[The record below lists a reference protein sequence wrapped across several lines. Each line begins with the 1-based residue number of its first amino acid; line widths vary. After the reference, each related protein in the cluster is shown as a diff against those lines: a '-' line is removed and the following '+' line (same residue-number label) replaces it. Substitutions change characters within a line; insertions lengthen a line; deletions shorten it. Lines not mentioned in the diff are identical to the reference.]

1 MNPLKR
7 LWEEQGQAVWLDFIE
22 RSLLSTG
29 RLARLVAE
37 DGVRGV
43 TSNPSIFQNAIEGS
57 DAYDEAVNALLAGGE
72 RLSTT
77 DLYEALAIAD
87 IQAAADVLLPL
98 WEDTGGGDGF
108 VSLEVSPHLARDTEG
123 TVEEARRLWT
133 TVGRPNL
140 MIKVPAT
147 EEGIPAIQRLIANSI
162 NVNATLIFS
171 LDHYE
176 NVAGAYLRG
185 LETCAEP
192 AAVASV
198 ASFFISRV
206 DSKVDAALE
215 AIGTP
220 QALALRGKT
229 AVANAKLAYRRF
241 EELFRGEAFS
251 RQAERGARVQRPLWA
266 STSTKNQAYPDV
278 IYVEELIGA
287 DTVNTLPVATLDAYR
302 DHGDPRAS
310 LRANVGDA
318 DAHFARLSDQGID
331 LEAVTETLQVEGVA
345 AFAASF
351 DQLLAALEESTRSRG

>member
-57 DAYDEAVNALLAGGE
+57 DAYDEAVNTLLQGDE
-72 RLSTT
+72 KLSTT

-87 IQAAADVLLPL
+87 IQAAADVLRFL
-98 WEDTGGGDGF
+98 WEESGGSDGF
-108 VSLEVSPHLARDTEG
+108 VSLEVSPHLARDSEG

-133 TVGRPNL
+133 TVARPNL

-147 EEGIPAIQRLIANSI
+147 EEGIPAIHQLIADGI
-162 NVNATLIFS
+162 NVNATL
-171 LDHYE
+171 
-176 NVAGAYLRG
+176 
-185 LETCAEP
+185 
-192 AAVASV
+192 
-198 ASFFISRV
+198 ISRV
-206 DSKVDAALE
+206 DSKVDAALD

-220 QALALRGKT
+220 EALALRGKT

-241 EELFRGEAFS
+241 EELFRGETFS
-251 RQAERGARVQRPLWA
+251 RLAEKGARVQRPLWA
-266 STSTKNQAYPDV
+266 STSTKNPAYPDV
-278 IYVEELIGA
+278 IYVDELIGA

-310 LRANVGDA
+310 LGVNVAEA
-318 DAHFARLSDQGID
+318 DGLFASVSEQGID
-331 LEAVTETLQVEGVA
+331 LDAITETLQVEGVA
-345 AFAASF
+345 AFARSF
-351 DQLLAALEESTRSRG
+351 DQLLAALEESTRSRS